1 MKPNGKQPEDP
12 GSETVLVIEDDRALR
27 RGLAMNFELR
37 GFRVLTAADGDEGIK
52 LAFDSA
58 PDLIVLDIML
68 PGFSG
73 LEILSELRE
82 KGRDVPILILSAQ
95 GSTDHKIEG
104 LGLGADDYLAKPFAL
119 SELFARVEA
128 QLRRRRA
135 EKKKNPQLVFGDLTI
150 DRPAR
155 RVTLSGKGVEPARPA
170 RLFAGTISLTG
181 SGDSDSKAQPG
192 RLIILSSAFVRRS
205 RPIPPDRPSSRPSV
219 KSGTSSTARAPRPES
234 KTLQLPQGQIV
245 FGRFPVSVVPDPL
258 EVELRAGTIAGQR
271 LHLPDVR
278 VSFRQSALIAGLG
291 QKLLGAHLTGKKPHD
306 LRRPGLGVDVR
317 QPAFQ
322 E

>member
-155 RVTLSGKGVEPARPA
+155 RVTLSGKGVELSAKEFDLLALLAGSPGKAFRRDDILDRVWGFGFEGTTRTVDNFILSLRQKIEADPARPA
-170 RLFAGTISLTG
+170 FI
-181 SGDSDSKAQPG
+181 
-192 RLIILSSAFVRRS
+192 
-205 RPIPPDRPSSRPSV
+205 
-219 KSGTSSTARAPRPES
+219 
-234 KTLQLPQGQIV
+234 KT
-245 FGRFPVSVVPDPL
+245 
-258 EVELRAGTIAGQR
+258 
-271 LHLPDVR
+271 
-278 VSFRQSALIAGLG
+278 
-291 QKLLGAHLTGKKPHD
+291 
-306 LRRPGLGVDVR
+306 VR
-317 QPAFQ
+317 QVGYKLDR
-322 E
+322 